1 MSLSATI
8 DREEATRRARRW
20 GAKLLR
26 DYLRPPPRLSVS
38 EWSDAH
44 RMLPETAAEP
54 GRWRTSRTPYL
65 RELMDAFSDPLVE
78 RVVFMK
84 AAQVGGSEAL
94 LNVLGYYIDQDPAPI
109 LLVQVSDGEAAKFS
123 KERVAPMI
131 SDTPVLTAK
140 VSSPRGRGGGNTIES
155 KDFTGGHL
163 GIVGANAPSKLRAR
177 PRRVVL
183 FDEVDGYPPS
193 AGAEGDPIELG
204 VKRTSTFW
212 NRKIGMISTPTV
224 KGHSRIENAFH
235 ESDQRYYHVPCPHC
249 DTMQP
254 LIWDRLKWETEW
266 VDGVKVP
273 RPETA
278 SYECVSC
285 ERLIAESHKPRMLAA
300 GQWVANAEDRVVRG
314 YHLNALYSPWYTWAE
329 LVREFL
335 AAKGHANKLRVFVN
349 TRLAETFEERGDAPP
364 WRRLYER
371 REDYPIGTCPEGVEF
386 LTAGADVQ
394 DNRIEVF
401 VWGWGAGKESWLIDH
416 QIVPGDPFDPSTWP
430 AVTALLHGTY
440 PAADG
445 GTLPIARFAIDTGF
459 AQETVVGWAR
469 MVADQRVMLVKG
481 DHWRNWNVIV
491 GSPSRSDVTW
501 KGRRTGLQ
509 LWPVGGALIKQ
520 ETYGFFRLDAPLDGE
535 PYPPGYIHLPQ
546 VDEEVVQQLVAE
558 DLMTRTNTKGFAV
571 REWVKNRARNEA
583 LDCRVYARA
592 AAEQMGLGRME
603 AKSADPQML
612 AEQAKALRATEERL
626 NQQEDQRRPRGGWLD
641 TNRRRGGWL

>member
-1 MSLSATI
+1 MHLGRSRMSLSATI

-94 LNVLGYYIDQDPAPI
+94 LNVLGYYVDQDPAPI

-123 KERVAPMI
+123 TERVAPMI

-224 KGHSRIENAFH
+224 KGH
-235 ESDQRYYHVPCPHC
+235 
-249 DTMQP
+249 
-254 LIWDRLKWETEW
+254 
-266 VDGVKVP
+266 
-273 RPETA
+273 
-278 SYECVSC
+278 
-285 ERLIAESHKPRMLAA
+285 
-300 GQWVANAEDRVVRG
+300 
-314 YHLNALYSPWYTWAE
+314 
-329 LVREFL
+329 
-335 AAKGHANKLRVFVN
+335 
-349 TRLAETFEERGDAPP
+349 
-364 WRRLYER
+364 
-371 REDYPIGTCPEGVEF
+371 
-386 LTAGADVQ
+386 
-394 DNRIEVF
+394 
-401 VWGWGAGKESWLIDH
+401 
-416 QIVPGDPFDPSTWP
+416 
-430 AVTALLHGTY
+430 
-440 PAADG
+440 
-445 GTLPIARFAIDTGF
+445 
-459 AQETVVGWAR
+459 
-469 MVADQRVMLVKG
+469 
-481 DHWRNWNVIV
+481 
-491 GSPSRSDVTW
+491 
-501 KGRRTGLQ
+501 
-509 LWPVGGALIKQ
+509 
-520 ETYGFFRLDAPLDGE
+520 
-535 PYPPGYIHLPQ
+535 
-546 VDEEVVQQLVAE
+546 
-558 DLMTRTNTKGFAV
+558 
-571 REWVKNRARNEA
+571 
-583 LDCRVYARA
+583 
-592 AAEQMGLGRME
+592 
-603 AKSADPQML
+603 
-612 AEQAKALRATEERL
+612 
-626 NQQEDQRRPRGGWLD
+626 
-641 TNRRRGGWL
+641 